1 MREQICKMNPE
12 KRGHDACGIGA
23 VVDRWG
29 RPSRQTVEDALEI
42 VEHLE
47 HRAGKDASGQTGDGV
62 GILLQICHPF
72 FVAAAKEVG
81 LDLAQAAPAPSSGRC
96 RRSCSRQRRAARARE
111 SWPAWSIRPRAA
123 AVGGRA
129 SAGSQARGTWQS
141 ASARINCSGP
151 LPPATAAGAAPPA
164 AAGRRGGGRLGQ
176 VQPHLLGRSDKEGMA
191 DLQEDPHTV
200 PSLAGGVL
208 PRPVLQVFHD
218 LQGVL
223 HRLAGRAAPS
233 VHYRTDAAGVMA
245 PFFWI
250 HFAYLFSHN
259 FTSHPSIS

>member
-81 LDLAQAAPAPSSGRC
+81 LDLAQAEAVADLLVWSAHSGRFQHIHAGC
-96 RRSCSRQRRAARARE
+96 GLVT
-111 SWPAWSIRPRAA
+111 RP
-123 AVGGRA
+123 
-129 SAGSQARGTWQS
+129 S
-141 ASARINCSGP
+141 
-151 LPPATAAGAAPPA
+151 
-164 AAGRRGGGRLGQ
+164 
-176 VQPHLLGRSDKEGMA
+176 
-191 DLQEDPHTV
+191 
-200 PSLAGGVL
+200 
-208 PRPVLQVFHD
+208 F
-218 LQGVL
+218 
-223 HRLAGRAAPS
+223 
-233 VHYRTDAAGVMA
+233 
-245 PFFWI
+245 
-250 HFAYLFSHN
+250 
-259 FTSHPSIS
+259 

>member
-29 RPSRQTVEDALEI
+29 RPSRRTVEDALEI

-81 LDLAQAAPAPSSGRC
+81 VDLAQAAPAGGTKASARGAAAAAPSSGRC

-129 SAGSQARGTWQS
+129 SAGSQARGTWP
-141 ASARINCSGP
+141 G
-151 LPPATAAGAAPPA
+151 
-164 AAGRRGGGRLGQ
+164 
-176 VQPHLLGRSDKEGMA
+176 
-191 DLQEDPHTV
+191 
-200 PSLAGGVL
+200 
-208 PRPVLQVFHD
+208 
-218 LQGVL
+218 
-223 HRLAGRAAPS
+223 
-233 VHYRTDAAGVMA
+233 
-245 PFFWI
+245 
-250 HFAYLFSHN
+250 
-259 FTSHPSIS
+259 

>member
-29 RPSRQTVEDALEI
+29 RPSRRTVEDALEI

-81 LDLAQAAPAPSSGRC
+81 VDLAQAAPAPSSGRC

-123 AVGGRA
+123 VVGGRA
-129 SAGSQARGTWQS
+129 SAGSQARGTWQR
-141 ASARINCSGP
+141 ASARINCS
-151 LPPATAAGAAPPA
+151 
-164 AAGRRGGGRLGQ
+164 R
-176 VQPHLLGRSDKEGMA
+176 
-191 DLQEDPHTV
+191 
-200 PSLAGGVL
+200 
-208 PRPVLQVFHD
+208 
-218 LQGVL
+218 
-223 HRLAGRAAPS
+223 APS
-233 VHYRTDAAGVMA
+233 ACHSCRSRGVRKGWASSRVQCWKRLQQITFRELAIRWACLAATFRSGWRHWRM
-245 PFFWI
+245 
-250 HFAYLFSHN
+250 
-259 FTSHPSIS
+259 